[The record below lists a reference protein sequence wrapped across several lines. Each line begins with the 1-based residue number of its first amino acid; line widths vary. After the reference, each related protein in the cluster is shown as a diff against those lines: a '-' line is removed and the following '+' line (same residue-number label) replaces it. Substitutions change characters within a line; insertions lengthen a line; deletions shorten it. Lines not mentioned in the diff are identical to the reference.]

1 MAPCV
6 CSRPALGCFL
16 DRTEVFRGSRLR
28 YQYWLAL
35 LAAPLLV
42 CCSGNPSST
51 LTPSKVMMNDS
62 CGATP
67 IYKGGMPDWIR
78 HQLGSSAS
86 NDSVIYV
93 VASPSDAAGILFGYP
108 LRAGHP
114 TNPNNKILWLVNG
127 LPTGPALE
135 ISGNAADSSVANVRQ
150 EVPFIA
156 SGQGP
161 SIVDL
166 PAAGCWHLQLSWSGH
181 TAAVDVP
188 YH

>member
-1 MAPCV
+1 M
-6 CSRPALGCFL
+6 RH
-16 DRTEVFRGSRLR
+16 
-28 YQYWLAL
+28 QYWVVVACS
-35 LAAPLLV
+35 LLV
-42 CCSGNPSST
+42 CCSGNPGSASP
-51 LTPSKVMMNDS
+51 PSPYKVMMSDS

-78 HQLGSSAS
+78 HQIGSSAP

-114 TNPNNKILWLVNG
+114 TNPNNKILWLVDG
-127 LPTGPALE
+127 LPTGSSLD
-135 ISGNAADSSVANVRQ
+135 ISGNAADSSVAPVRQ
-150 EVPFIA
+150 SVPFIA
-156 SGQGP
+156 SGQAP

-166 PAAGCWHLQLSWSGH
+166 PAPGCWHLQLAWAAH
-181 TAAVDVP
+181 AAAVDVP